1 MFLLSFRSLDSI
13 SPTVLPLFKEAA
25 EQLIQEKGAVD
36 VVASALAFISGAK
49 EIVSRSLLSAQQV
62 KLLC

>member
-1 MFLLSFRSLDSI
+1 MASI

-49 EIVSRSLLSAQQV
+49 EIVSRSLLSAQRV
-62 KLLC
+62 KLYYVVC